1 MTSAEKA
8 RAEAAVALLEADT
21 FLAAVGINAS
31 SLLTIKEVA
40 GAEVPEGGGGRAVLG
55 FGIGDEA
62 VITDLVKAPG
72 WNGLRCTVVGPFSG
86 GRYPVCLR
94 HAGVVKNMRVR
105 LENLVRADG
114 GLR

>member
-1 MTSAEKA
+1 M
-8 RAEAAVALLEADT
+8 
-21 FLAAVGINAS
+21 
-31 SLLTIKEVA
+31 
-40 GAEVPEGGGGRAVLG
+40 PEGGGGRAVLG
-55 FGIGDEA
+55 FGVGDEA